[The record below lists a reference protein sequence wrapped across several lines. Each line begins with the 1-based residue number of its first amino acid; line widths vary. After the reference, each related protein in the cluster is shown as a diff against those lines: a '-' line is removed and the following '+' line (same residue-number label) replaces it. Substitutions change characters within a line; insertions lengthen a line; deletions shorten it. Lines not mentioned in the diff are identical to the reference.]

1 MNRASV
7 INAFYIVK
15 VIFLAL
21 VMKIYIEQGL
31 NVMNTPKCITKVG
44 VKLGG
49 VRGDKYHLLK
59 LFASHTSG

>member
-1 MNRASV
+1 
-7 INAFYIVK
+7 
-15 VIFLAL
+15 
-21 VMKIYIEQGL
+21 MKIYIEQGL